1 MKQVTLLVKDMHCSN
16 CSIRLQS
23 LEDDLH
29 GIIQVD
35 ASYHKQ
41 QLIVRFDET
50 VTNTEEIIRA
60 VAELG
65 YTAVEAV
72 NN

>member
-1 MKQVTLLVKDMHCSN
+1 MHCSN

-23 LEDDLH
+23 LEDDLQ
-29 GIIQVD
+29 GVFQVD

-41 QLIVRFDET
+41 QLIVRYDET
-50 VTNTEEIIRA
+50 VTNLVEIIRA
-60 VAELG
+60 IAELG